1 MNKNI
6 TDNDIKNSHDSI
18 DTREFNVQMYL
29 LIGSISDF
37 TSEDMLAYGVAQ
49 QRKLAEISNELF
61 KQAKLIDSSIS
72 LDCIKN
78 INKSVNSIGNKF
90 DLKNISRLSSD
101 LLTKIKQEYAALFRV
116 VDKNIEVLLKE
127 LQKCK
132 ERLTVQNNLIEMN
145 NYYINQIGIYI
156 KAGEKWLSQI
166 KQEVSVFFERKIK
179 DLKVS
184 RKISVG
190 TNKQLEKLSNI
201 DKVLID
207 KITKSFE
214 DIKAWKNQVNEFLYI
229 AEEAK
234 GATL

>member
-6 TDNDIKNSHDSI
+6 STNDI
-18 DTREFNVQMYL
+18 DTREFTKKDNEQVTK

-37 TSEDMLAYGVAQ
+37 TNEDILSYGIAQ
-49 QRKLAEISNELF
+49 QKKLAEISNELF
-61 KQAKLIDSSIS
+61 KQAKLVDTSVTLECID
-72 LDCIKN
+72 N
-78 INKSVNSIGNKF
+78 IDKSVNNIGNKF
-90 DLKNISRLSSD
+90 DLKNIGKLSSD
-101 LLTKIKQEYAALFRV
+101 LLTKIKQEYTALLSV
-116 VDKNIEVLLKE
+116 VDKNIEILLKE
-127 LQKCK
+127 LRKCK
-132 ERLTVQNNLIEMN
+132 ERLTVYSNLLEKN
-145 NYYINQIGIYI
+145 NYYMNQIGIYI

-166 KQEVSVFFERKIK
+166 TQDVSVFFERKIK

-190 TNKQLEKLSNI
+190 TNNQLEKLSNI

-207 KITKSFE
+207 KIIKSFE
-214 DIKAWKNQVNEFLYI
+214 DIKAWKNQVNELIYL